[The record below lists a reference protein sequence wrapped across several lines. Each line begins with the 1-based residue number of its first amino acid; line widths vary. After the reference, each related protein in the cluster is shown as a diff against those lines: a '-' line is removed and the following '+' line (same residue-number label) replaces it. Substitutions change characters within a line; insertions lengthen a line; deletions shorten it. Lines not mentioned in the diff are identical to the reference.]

1 MPQVAQRPDSDGC
14 KRVHNHPGMA
24 TRKLRLPGPATL
36 RDVAR
41 LAEVHPGTVSR
52 ALNPQTRGLVN
63 ERTARRVLAA
73 AEELGYR
80 PNPIARGLRTNR
92 SHTIGVLVPDLMN
105 PLFAAVVRGI
115 EDGLSEAGYTPLIA
129 NTDNDPERER
139 VAYEAMSARQVD
151 GFIAA
156 TAVRDHWLLED
167 QASRGAKVVLVNR
180 RVDSD
185 AIPAVIGDDN
195 EGVRLAV
202 EHLAGLG
209 HRRIAHLGGSQALY
223 TGWSRHQGFLDA
235 MRSLR
240 LDLDH
245 DLIVFSDT
253 FTEPE
258 GARCCGELL
267 DRRRDFT
274 AIVAGNDLL
283 ALGCYDALEEHGL
296 RCPEDVSVVGYNDM
310 PFADRFRPPLSTVR
324 VPHYELGG
332 TAAELI
338 LEQLQETE
346 APPRQLLLAP
356 ELVIRG
362 STAPAGAARE
372 AAPAAPRRGRPG
384 MANRDAKADRN
395 TASLDTSQ

>member
-1 MPQVAQRPDSDGC
+1 
-14 KRVHNHPGMA
+14 MA
-24 TRKLRLPGPATL
+24 TRKFSLAGPATL

-41 LAEVHPGTVSR
+41 VAGVHPGTVSR

-115 EDGLSEAGYTPLIA
+115 EDGLREAGYTPLIA
-129 NTDNDPERER
+129 NTDNDAERER
-139 VAYEAMSARQVD
+139 IAYEAMNARQVD

-167 QASRGAKVVLVNR
+167 RASRGTKVVLVNR

-185 AIPAVIGDDN
+185 AIPAVIGDDH

-209 HRRIAHLGGSQALY
+209 HRRIAHLGGSQMLY
-223 TGWSRHQGFLDA
+223 TGWSRHHGFLDA
-235 MRSLR
+235 MRSLKLGVDR
-240 LDLDH
+240 
-245 DLIVFSDT
+245 DLILFSET
-253 FTEPE
+253 FTERE

-283 ALGCYDALEEHGL
+283 ALGCYDALEARRL

-310 PFADRFRPPLSTVR
+310 PFVDRFRPPLTTVR
-324 VPHYELGG
+324 VPHYELGA
-332 TAAELI
+332 TAAALM
-338 LEQLQETE
+338 LEQLQNLE

-362 STAPAGAARE
+362 STAPAASPSGTAPDARGS
-372 AAPAAPRRGRPG
+372 GRSG
-384 MANRDAKADRN
+384 KANRNAKTDRN
-395 TASLDTSQ
+395 TASLDTSQRRR